1 MPLLELPES
10 AAPSGLASV
19 VVAAAEDALELEE
32 DPFVEVEL
40 LALALLLGDAV
51 LEAWLFEIVEVEP
64 FFVEVAIAAE
74 ELDTATPFIVPNP
87 ILSLS

>member
-19 VVAAAEDALELEE
+19 VVAAAEDALELE
-32 DPFVEVEL
+32 DPFVEIEL

-51 LEAWLFEIVEVEP
+51 LEAWLFETVEVEP

-74 ELDTATPFIVPNP
+74 ELDTATPLIVPNP

>member
-19 VVAAAEDALELEE
+19 VVAAAEDALELE
-32 DPFVEVEL
+32 DPFVEL
-40 LALALLLGDAV
+40 LALALLLGAAV

-64 FFVEVAIAAE
+64 FFVEVAIAVE